1 MEIKGNEVGKA
12 WECECKSQ
20 VETVNRFLSKKDI
33 GTEMAIY
40 KLGRTPR
47 GERSHESIYKNLHL
61 KACLSNK
68 MCSDKEQ
75 TET

>member
-1 MEIKGNEVGKA
+1 MGMRM
-12 WECECKSQ
+12 Q
-20 VETVNRFLSKKDI
+20 VEAVNRFLSKQDI
-33 GTEMAIY
+33 VTEMAIY

-47 GERSHESIYKNLHL
+47 VKRGHESTHRNLHL
-61 KACLSNK
+61 KICLSNK